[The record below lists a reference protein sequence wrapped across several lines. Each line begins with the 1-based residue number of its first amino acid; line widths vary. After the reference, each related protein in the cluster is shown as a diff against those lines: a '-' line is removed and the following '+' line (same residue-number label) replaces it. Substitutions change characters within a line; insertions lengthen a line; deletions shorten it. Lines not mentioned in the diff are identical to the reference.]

1 MALRQPLF
9 LGECLQAGQLAI
21 PGPASGSFPLIP
33 IHPGKSV
40 HQVNIEMFG
49 GKL

>member
-1 MALRQPLF
+1 MTLHQPLLF
-9 LGECLQAGQLAI
+9 GECLQAGQFAI

-33 IHPGKSV
+33 IQPGKSV